1 MNKLSKILF
10 SIILIYEPLA
20 YVLFVDYHNC
30 RNIFSWQFCSDG
42 SLGTRIVLFLI
53 VPIVLAILSSIWSGG
68 ISKKQKNKSIKQ
80 KSQKIKQKIIS
91 PLRTRIKKIIC
102 WYVFI
107 IIILG
112 GLLYLLRTNSEYAID
127 SVPYQIGQFIGNILL
142 VGLLGIPFL
151 GGIISYVKTEKNLQ
165 KNNNKTASAS
175 TNKKGTYGW
184 QDWE

>member
-30 RNIFSWQFCSDG
+30 RDIFSWQFCSDG

-53 VPIVLAILSSIWSGG
+53 VPFVLAILGSIWSGG
-68 ISKKQKNKSIKQ
+68 ISKKQKNKNLKQ
-80 KSQKIKQKIIS
+80 KSQKIKQKTIS
-91 PLRTRIKKIIC
+91 PSRIHIKKIIW

-112 GLLYLLRTNSEYAID
+112 VLLYLLRTDSEYTID
-127 SVPYQIGQFIGNILL
+127 SVPYQIGQVIGNILL

-165 KNNNKTASAS
+165 KNNKPVPAS
-175 TNKKGTYGW
+175 TNKNETYGW
-184 QDWE
+184 QNWE